1 MSEAPSD
8 VNKLLDSCTYPG
20 WKITHTAQWKFGGLV
35 QYATGYHQGPVAPP
49 RTDGAQ
55 LLGVTGK
62 QALLDGF
69 DAEMVFFSNGHLL
82 GYLLLT
88 NWFSLAFCQTQK
100 SPK

>member
-1 MSEAPSD
+1 M
-8 VNKLLDSCTYPG
+8 
-20 WKITHTAQWKFGGLV
+20 

-69 DAEMVFFSNGHLL
+69 DAEMMFFSNGHLL

-88 NWFSLAFCQTQK
+88 NCFSLAFCQTQK
-100 SPK
+100 PLSRLLLNLFIYSGFIKM